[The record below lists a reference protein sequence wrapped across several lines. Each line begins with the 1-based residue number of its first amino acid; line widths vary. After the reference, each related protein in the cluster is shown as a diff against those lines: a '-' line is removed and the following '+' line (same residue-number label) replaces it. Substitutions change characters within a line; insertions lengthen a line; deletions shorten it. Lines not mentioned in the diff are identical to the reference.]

1 MRHFKSVGSMHW
13 RSRRLFRG
21 SWLCLVSASAYMA
34 LGLDR
39 AFACVQSNV
48 HSVRGTHVRA
58 RKTRGRTALGS
69 GRGNWKEETPHRIL
83 DMLPVEH
90 VESVVKS
97 ETLLP
102 ASVALLSSVLALIA
116 FLADKPI
123 IAAVMALLAI
133 ASALITSWTAGFV
146 DAKEQ
151 VEPQLAKIIAAREK
165 EWAELQLDKDVGK
178 EPEEPE
184 QEIPRRSKLDVA
196 WQAAKTAVFG
206 TSFSRAH
213 TTESASPTSCTPAV
227 SEEAS
232 SDSPSIEEMTAPGMD
247 EANLVVAVNCDR
259 QSAEPVTKKAGVSRL
274 MDKSCGDILAAM
286 AQDGWRVEDK
296 NATEGIYSM
305 FLPSVKVDFPVGS
318 VSIPSP
324 EFECRVRDSFE
335 SSGEDQEQRLVGELV
350 LQNGKEIL
358 AVNLTF
364 PFSTTFSVSASGVAF
379 ARIGRIGDAVYLQ
392 ADVKMGLQIPK
403 VPGITKVMQVFV
415 RNYAKQSTYDCAVA
429 LSKGADKI
437 DVRSEAAKQT
447 RVAVATAAAAVVAV
461 EADVAGMATVLG
473 EMMAQPGAAG
483 VTELVEVLP
492 K

>member
-1 MRHFKSVGSMHW
+1 MPF
-13 RSRRLFRG
+13 
-21 SWLCLVSASAYMA
+21 
-34 LGLDR
+34 GLDR
-39 AFACVQSNV
+39 PFACGQLNL
-48 HSVRGTHVRA
+48 HFVRGAQVRA
-58 RKTRGRTALGS
+58 RKNRGRTALGS
-69 GRGNWKEETPHRIL
+69 GRGNWKEETPRWIL

-102 ASVALLSSVLALIA
+102 GAVVLLSSVLALTA
-116 FLADKPI
+116 VLAAQPI
-123 IAAVMALLAI
+123 IAAVMALVAI
-133 ASALITSWTAGFV
+133 SSALVMSWTAGFV

-165 EWAELQLDKDVGK
+165 EWAELQLDKDMGK

-184 QEIPRRSKLDVA
+184 QEIPRIRKRDSA

-206 TSFSRAH
+206 ANFSQTQTVDTTTTTSD
-213 TTESASPTSCTPAV
+213 TPAV
-227 SEEAS
+227 SEKAS
-232 SDSPSIEEMTAPGMD
+232 SDSLSVEEMTAPGMD

-259 QSAEPVTKKAGVSRL
+259 QSAEPVSKRSGVSRL
-274 MDKSCGDILAAM
+274 MDTSCGDILAAM
-286 AQDGWRVEDK
+286 AQDGWRVEEK
-296 NATEGIYSM
+296 NAAEGIYSM
-305 FLPSVKVDFPVGS
+305 FLPSVKVDFPIGS

-335 SSGEDQEQRLVGELV
+335 SSSEDEEQRLVGELV

-364 PFSTTFSVSASGVAF
+364 PFSTTFSVSAAGVAF
-379 ARIGRIGDAVYLQ
+379 ARIGQIGDAVYLQ

-403 VPGITKVMQVFV
+403 VPGITKVMQIFV

-437 DVRSEAAKQT
+437 EVSAGAAEQT
-447 RVAVATAAAAVVAV
+447 GVAVATAAVAV
-461 EADVAGMATVLG
+461 IAAEADVAGMAAGMG
-473 EMMAQPGAAG
+473 EILDVM
-483 VTELVEVLP
+483 P
-492 K
+492 KQL